1 MYLISIRIEYTS
13 KFGLLEYSK
22 DRTFQL
28 KYNACFFSITDPKSA
43 PRFALVG
50 ERSLNG
56 VPTVSV
62 TFPNGHEDTLILD
75 RHYSSEEDRIGQV
88 EACNYIG
95 HLEKDPE
102 ACVAMTGCVGSED
115 VEFTIMSEHATESP
129 MFKWTKEDT
138 VEIIEHPYLVEKKTF
153 RTEFCSLFCP
163 FCLFPYICC

>member
-1 MYLISIRIEYTS
+1 M
-13 KFGLLEYSK
+13 
-22 DRTFQL
+22 
-28 KYNACFFSITDPKSA
+28 
-43 PRFALVG
+43 
-50 ERSLNG
+50 NG

-95 HLEKDPE
+95 HLKKDPE

-115 VEFTIMSEHATESP
+115 VEFTILSDHATESP

-138 VEIIEHPYLVEKKTF
+138 VEVIEHPYLVKNFEVF
-153 RTEFCSLFCP
+153 LSCFELW
-163 FCLFPYICC
+163 

>member
-1 MYLISIRIEYTS
+1 M
-13 KFGLLEYSK
+13 
-22 DRTFQL
+22 
-28 KYNACFFSITDPKSA
+28 PA

-75 RHYSSEEDRIGQV
+75 RHYSFEEDRIGQV

-115 VEFTIMSEHATESP
+115 VEFTILSDHATESP

-138 VEIIEHPYLVEKKTF
+138 VEVIEHPYLVKNFEVF
-153 RTEFCSLFCP
+153 LY
-163 FCLFPYICC
+163 CLSFVD

>member
-1 MYLISIRIEYTS
+1 MFVFY
-13 KFGLLEYSK
+13 
-22 DRTFQL
+22 
-28 KYNACFFSITDPKSA
+28 ITDPKSA

-62 TFPNGHEDTLILD
+62 TFPNGHEDTLILA

-102 ACVAMTGCVGSED
+102 ACVAMTGCFGSED

-138 VEIIEHPYLVEKKTF
+138 VEIIEHPYLVKKH
-153 RTEFCSLFCP
+153 
-163 FCLFPYICC
+163 I

>member
-1 MYLISIRIEYTS
+1 MGLQFLISNMRIQTVIVAALIA
-13 KFGLLEYSK
+13 FCYSAK
-22 DRTFQL
+22 IQ
-28 KYNACFFSITDPKSA
+28 DPKPA

-50 ERSLNG
+50 DRSING

-75 RHYSSEEDRIGQV
+75 RHYSFEEDRIGQV

-115 VEFTIMSEHATESP
+115 VEFTILSDHATESP

-138 VEIIEHPYLVEKKTF
+138 VK
-153 RTEFCSLFCP
+153 SLNIHTCIP
-163 FCLFPYICC
+163 QKLIGCGGIK